1 MNCTQRMLPAV
12 TWAWLL
18 AGTLAWA
25 ADTNAPA
32 DTKSDNPAKPR
43 DYRMLLQRVRAKQQE
58 KSSLD
63 ELQKA
68 VSTFQLHFG
77 RLPSALSELVER
89 GILPELPA
97 PPRDT
102 RFFYDQIVGNVRLVP
117 VPGTGGGARTNL
129 PGSASLLTQP
139 K

>member
-1 MNCTQRMLPAV
+1 MNCMQRMLPAV

-25 ADTNAPA
+25 ADTNAPGDA
-32 DTKSDNPAKPR
+32 KSDNPAKPR
-43 DYRMLLQRVRAKQQE
+43 DYRVLLQRVRAKQQE
-58 KSSLD
+58 KNSLD

-89 GILPELPA
+89 SILPELPT

-117 VPGTGGGARTNL
+117 VPGTGGSARTNL